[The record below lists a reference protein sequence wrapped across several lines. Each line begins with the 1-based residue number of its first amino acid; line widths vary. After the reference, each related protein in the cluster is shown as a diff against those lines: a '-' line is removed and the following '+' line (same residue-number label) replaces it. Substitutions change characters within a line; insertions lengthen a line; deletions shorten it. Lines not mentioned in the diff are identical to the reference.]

1 MYDEASQILEYL
13 PIRRSSIEDEY
24 ISYLW
29 NSFTVLANDDTENV
43 SSFSLLPF
51 HLLFMLAVHYK
62 VLRYAEEYPRD
73 YRNAFTFVKLRGGQ
87 EKVMEPDSVFDM
99 SVLGEREVFNVFQLI
114 GMSEGDIRK
123 CKKII
128 DTRNGNLMHAN
139 GKIVHEVD
147 ETIENYC
154 ECLANIQACFTDMNE
169 RIAEEWNGELEE
181 GEDVKEFVDVRL
193 YNTRLCVGDF
203 RNGTLHDVFGKHIIQ
218 VN

>member
-13 PIRRSSIEDEY
+13 PIRRSPIEDEY
-24 ISYLW
+24 IDYLW
-29 NSFTVLANDDTENV
+29 NSFAVLANDGTENV
-43 SSFSLLPF
+43 PSFSLLPF

-62 VLRYAEEYPRD
+62 VLRYAEEYPSD
-73 YRNAFTFVKLRGGQ
+73 YKNAFTFVRLRDGQ
-87 EKVMEPDSVFDM
+87 EKVLKPDSVFDM
-99 SVLGEREVFNVFQLI
+99 SVLGEREVFNVFQLM
-114 GMSEGDIRK
+114 GMNESDIRK

-169 RIAEEWNGELEE
+169 RIAEEWNDELEE

-193 YNTRLCVGDF
+193 YSTRLCVSDF
-203 RNGTLHDVFGKHIIQ
+203 KTGALNEVYGEHVLGT
-218 VN
+218 